1 MFQEPFD
8 CQAVI
13 LWFREPMAD
22 DPGQNEVCRG
32 MRLKFRDAQGFADH
46 QGSG

>member
-8 CQAVI
+8 CQVAI
-13 LWFREPMAD
+13 RWFREPMAD
-22 DPGQNEVCRG
+22 DLEQNVVNRG
-32 MRLKFRDAQGFADH
+32 MRLKFWNAQGFADH